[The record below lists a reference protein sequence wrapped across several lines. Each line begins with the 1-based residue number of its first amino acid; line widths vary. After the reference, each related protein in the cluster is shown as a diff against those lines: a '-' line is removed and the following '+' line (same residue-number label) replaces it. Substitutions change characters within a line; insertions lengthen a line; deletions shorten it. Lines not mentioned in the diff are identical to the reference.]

1 MRQLYD
7 AVLRRQA
14 RRRSRGQRYGY
25 RPALE
30 KLEAKTPLA
39 VDVSLSDM
47 TLTLT
52 YGAVADAAVLAIDD
66 NGDFT
71 VTGLGGTVISGVSSG
86 SYFDD
91 VFTVNVVNASNGG
104 GQFFGFTS
112 AIQLPLL
119 SAAYPGPALAIGSET
134 SPIATVS
141 IAAADYIGVNGPV
154 AIYAGEVSISGTV
167 YGPGESLV
175 IVASGAVAIDD
186 IDEFAGAI
194 SIACASFTMSGSL
207 LNDGWNTSGPVP
219 GSGGLD
225 AGNGYAVAIDAIGSI
240 SIAGALSANGG
251 NATATASG
259 AGSMTAGR
267 GGAITLTAGGSISVP
282 GGVSAGGGS
291 TASDGSSSAA
301 TATAG
306 AGGSITM
313 QAGTTLSLGGL
324 SVAGGST
331 QAGSGTKAYG
341 GNAGSIT
348 LTASDGISVA
358 GSINAAGGTG
368 QTASGT
374 SGSIDFAM
382 EPAASSASLRSFQA
396 ASLPSRPR
404 TLDTRDIVAGDIR
417 LQAANGLIG
426 IVGSIKA
433 LSGDVVFAGPARLM
447 GPTRVDSAAGGGG
460 ITFTHT
466 IDGRQPLAVAAG
478 SGSVAFGGPI
488 GATAAL
494 AGIRFESAAA
504 VTAAGRVNVAGGG
517 RDAFRHGIEIRPGVA
532 NVSLRHGGT
541 IRDFKSGQ
549 AIHIPEGSAGSTI
562 RGFLIVNSGLPYV
575 GWQGAGLRV
584 NLADNVVV
592 APIVRGRS
600 ARITSGIARTNV
612 AAPPIGGVA
621 RSGERITLYAN
632 GIPVGSTVAVNG
644 RWTIVPTPLGEG
656 VHILTVRG
664 LSADGVAAGFSP
676 AVRLTVRTT
685 RS

>member
-1 MRQLYD
+1 MRQLYE
-7 AVLRRQA
+7 ALFRRQA
-14 RRRSRGQRYGY
+14 HRRSSGRRCGF

-30 KLEAKTPLA
+30 TLEAKTPFA

-52 YGAVADAAVLAIDD
+52 YGAAADAAVLAIDE
-66 NGDFT
+66 NGDYT
-71 VTGLGGTVISGVSSG
+71 VTGLAGTVISGVASG

-91 VFTVNVVNASNGG
+91 VFTVNVVNASDGNA
-104 GQFFGFTS
+104 QFFGFTS

-119 SAAYPGPALAIGSET
+119 SAAYPAPALAIGSET

-186 IDEFAGAI
+186 IDEFSGVI

-225 AGNGYAVAIDAIGSI
+225 AGNGYAVAIDASGSI
-240 SIAGALSANGG
+240 SIAGAVSANGG
-251 NATATASG
+251 GVTATASG
-259 AGSMTAGR
+259 AGAMTAGR

-282 GGVSAGGGS
+282 GGVSAGGGGI
-291 TASDGSSSAA
+291 ASEGSAA
-301 TATAG
+301 AGTATAG

-313 QAGTTLSLGGL
+313 QAGTTLSLGAL

-331 QAGSGTKAYG
+331 QAGSGTKASG
-341 GNAGSIT
+341 GNGGSIT
-348 LTASDGISVA
+348 LTAADGITVA

-368 QTASGT
+368 QTTSGA
-374 SGSIDFAM
+374 SGSIDISI
-382 EPAASSASLRSFQA
+382 EPAASGASLRSFQA
-396 ASLPSRPR
+396 ATLASPPR

-417 LQAANGLIG
+417 LHVASGLIA
-426 IVGSIKA
+426 ISGSIKA
-433 LSGDVVFAGPARLM
+433 VQGDVVFSGPVRLA
-447 GPTRVDSAAGGGG
+447 GPTRIDTASGGGG
-460 ITFTHT
+460 VTFTHT
-466 IDGRQPLAVAAG
+466 IDGRQPLAIAAG
-478 SGSVAFGGPI
+478 AGSVAFGGPI
-488 GATAAL
+488 GAAAAL
-494 AGIRFESAAA
+494 AGMRFESAAA

-532 NVSLRHGGT
+532 NVLLRHGGT
-541 IRDFKSGQ
+541 IRDFRGGQ
-549 AIHIPEGSAGSTI
+549 AIHIPEGSVGSTI
-562 RGFLIVNSGLPYV
+562 RGFRIVNSGLPYV
-575 GWQGAGLRV
+575 GWQGTGPRV
-584 NLADNVVV
+584 SLADNVVV
-592 APIVRGRS
+592 APIVRGTS

-612 AAPPIGGVA
+612 ATPPIGGIA
-621 RSGERITLYAN
+621 RSGEQITLYAN
-632 GIPVGSTVAVNG
+632 GIPVGSTVAVGG
-644 RWTIVPTPLGEG
+644 RWTIVPTPLGAG
-656 VHILTVRG
+656 VSILTVRS